1 MNMNLI
7 VFGATG
13 QVGIQLVKQA
23 LWRGHSVKAYGRNV
37 YEMDVENDNLEK
49 IKGGLFDASDILHA
63 VKGTD
68 AVLSAIG
75 GAFDGSDKA
84 RSLGMKTIIAQ
95 MQKAGVH
102 RIVALGNM
110 SILNFDEDSLILDQ
124 KDYPEEYLPVGNEH
138 RKAYEY
144 LKSSLLNWTFV
155 CSPDI
160 LNEGPTGNYITTK
173 DYPPQP
179 NKNRINAGDLAQF
192 MLNEL
197 EKNEYV
203 KSRVGISAL

>member
-1 MNMNLI
+1 MQVI

-13 QVGIQLVKQA
+13 QVGLQLVKQA
-23 LWRGHSVKAYGRNV
+23 LWRGYKVKAYGRNV
-37 YEMDVENDNLEK
+37 YEMDLENDKLEK
-49 IKGGLFDASDILHA
+49 IKGGLFDAADILRA
-63 VKGTD
+63 IKSCD

-84 RSLGMKTIIAQ
+84 RSLGMKTIVTQ
-95 MQKAGVH
+95 MEKAAVK
-102 RIVALGNM
+102 RIVALGNL
-110 SILNFDEDSLILDQ
+110 SILNFDEHSLIIEQ

-138 RKAYEY
+138 RKAYEH
-144 LKSSLLNWTFV
+144 LKDSPLDWTFV

-160 LNEGPTGNYITTK
+160 INEGPTGNYITNK

-179 NKNRINAGDLAQF
+179 NLNKINAGDLAQF

-197 EKNEYV
+197 ERNEFV
-203 KSRVGISAL
+203 KSRVGISAT

>member
-1 MNMNLI
+1 MQVI

-13 QVGIQLVKQA
+13 QVGTQLVKQA

-37 YEMDVENDNLEK
+37 YEMDIENDKLEK
-49 IKGGLFDASDILHA
+49 IKGGLFDAGDILHA
-63 VKGTD
+63 IKGCD

-84 RSLGMKTIIAQ
+84 RSLGMKTIVTQ
-95 MQKAGVH
+95 MQKANVH

-110 SILNFDEDSLILDQ
+110 SILNFDETSLIIDQ

-138 RKAYEY
+138 RKAYNS
-144 LKSSLLNWTFV
+144 LKDSALDWTFV

-160 LNEGPTGNYITTK
+160 INDGPTGNYITAK
-173 DYPPQP
+173 DYTPQP
-179 NKNRINAGDLAQF
+179 NLNRINAGDLAQF

-197 EKNEYV
+197 ERNEFV
-203 KSRVGISAL
+203 KSRVGISAV

>member
-1 MNMNLI
+1 MQLI

-13 QVGIQLVKQA
+13 QVGAQLVKQA
-23 LWRGHSVKAYGRNV
+23 LWRGHFVKAYGRNV
-37 YEMDVENDNLEK
+37 YEIDIENDKLEK
-49 IKGGLFDASDILHA
+49 IKAGLFDAGDVLHA
-63 VKGTD
+63 IKGCD

-84 RSLGMKTIIAQ
+84 RSLGMKTIVTQ
-95 MQKAGVH
+95 MQKAAVK
-102 RIVALGNM
+102 RIIALGNM
-110 SILNFDEDSLILDQ
+110 SILNFNEHSLILDQ
-124 KDYPEEYLPVGNEH
+124 KDYPKEYLPVGNEH
-138 RKAYEY
+138 RKAYDF
-144 LKSSLLNWTFV
+144 LKDSPLDWTFV

-160 LNEGPTGNYITTK
+160 INEGPTGNYITAK

-179 NKNRINAGDLAQF
+179 NRNRINSGDLAQF

-197 EKNEYV
+197 ERNEFV